1 MPTATSAPGPRRE
14 GTKSGPKSSPKSSK
28 IEFWGGLGRLLEPI
42 GVSWPCFG
50 ASWGCFGSSW
60 ARLGRLRGVLG
71 GVFGR
76 PGAVLEGLQAPPR
89 AC

>member
-1 MPTATSAPGPRRE
+1 MFQNR
-14 GTKSGPKSSPKSSK
+14 
-28 IEFWGGLGRLLEPI
+28 GLGWSGAALGAYRGFLAVFWSIL
-42 GVSWPCFG
+42 GVFRV
-50 ASWGCFGSSW
+50 SW
-60 ARLGRLRGVLG
+60 ARLGRLTGVLG